1 LPGLP
6 GPLGPPGLP
15 GKEGRAGGPGKPG
28 EIGEPGKT
36 GLPGLR
42 GPKGEAG
49 ETGPQGKPGVKGET
63 GSSGRP
69 GRKGEQG
76 QPGGGAVYIRWGHT
90 SCPSRGAQIVY
101 SGIVAGPHSSHR
113 GGGSNPQCLP
123 LNPSYHKYH
132 SGSQHD
138 RSFIYGTEY
147 ERTDPLLPNSD
158 NGDVPCAVC
167 YVQTRSSMYMI
178 PARYSCPI
186 GWTREYYGFL
196 MSERSTH
203 HRTQYLCVDRS
214 LTVLPNTLRKNRRGL
229 EFFPVEGRCGSLPCP
244 PYEETKELTCAVCT
258 R

>member
-1 LPGLP
+1 MPGLP
-6 GPLGPPGLP
+6 GPFGPPGLP
-15 GKEGRAGGPGKPG
+15 GKEGRTGGPRKPG
-28 EIGEPGKT
+28 EVGEPGKI

-49 ETGPQGKPGVKGET
+49 ETRPQGKPGVKGET
-63 GSSGRP
+63 GSSG
-69 GRKGEQG
+69 
-76 QPGGGAVYIRWGHT
+76 
-90 SCPSRGAQIVY
+90 QIVY
-101 SGIVAGPHSSHR
+101 SGIVAGPHSSHS

-158 NGDVPCAVC
+158 NIDVPCAVC

-214 LTVLPNTLRKNRRGL
+214 LTVLPNTLRKDRRGL

-258 R
+258 K